1 MLKNWFMKKLT
12 GHKHFYTDK
21 ETGFSFYGK
30 LGEFFDISIII
41 YNHTSKTIRQ
51 YMVDY
56 ASLFAI
62 NNLVEGE
69 PITPI
74 SQMLQLKTVPAVV
87 RHYVDREHMHL
98 IRTVNSKIVKSAV
111 VAKINVFGEGLDTN
125 QAIAFKR
132 IAWAGTKNVIA
143 IDTLALPKEGA
154 VKFTKFIKKLFKGVD
169 LELELKKDKEELENG
184 SNKDNGTREK
194 DTNDKA

>member
-12 GHKHFYTDK
+12 GHIHFYTDK

-41 YNHTSKTIRQ
+41 YNHESKTIRQ

-62 NNLVEGE
+62 SNLVEGE

-74 SQMLQLKTVPAVV
+74 EKMLQLKTVPAVV
-87 RHYVDREHMHL
+87 RHYVERQHMHL
-98 IRTVNSKIVKSAV
+98 IRTVNSKIVKTAV
-111 VAKINVFGEGLDTN
+111 VAKINIYGEGEDTM
-125 QAIAFKR
+125 QAISFKR

-143 IDTLALPKEGA
+143 IDTLALPEAGA
-154 VKFTKFIKKLFKGVD
+154 RKFMKFIKKLFKDVD
-169 LELELKKDKEELENG
+169 IEIELKKDKEELENG
-184 SNKDNGTREK
+184 SNKDNGTRKE

>member
-12 GHKHFYTDK
+12 GHIHFYTDK

-41 YNHTSKTIRQ
+41 YNHESKTIRQ

-62 NNLVEGE
+62 SNLVEGE

-74 SQMLQLKTVPAVV
+74 EKMLQLKTVPAVV
-87 RHYVDREHMHL
+87 KNYVERQHMHL
-98 IRTVNSKIVKSAV
+98 IRTVNSKIVKTAV
-111 VAKINVFGEGLDTN
+111 VAKINIYGEGEDTM
-125 QAIAFKR
+125 QAISFKR

-154 VKFTKFIKKLFKGVD
+154 VKFMKFIKKLFKDVD
-169 LELELKKDKEELENG
+169 IEIELKKDKEELENG
-184 SNKDNGTREK
+184 SDKDNGTRKE
-194 DTNDKA
+194 NNNKA

>member
-1 MLKNWFMKKLT
+1 MFKNWLMKKLT
-12 GHKHFYTDK
+12 GHKHFYTDQD
-21 ETGFSFYGK
+21 TGFAFYGK

-41 YNHTSKTIRQ
+41 YNHDSKTIRQ

-62 NNLVEGE
+62 SNLVEGE

-74 SQMLQLKTVPAVV
+74 AKMLQLKTVPAVV

-98 IRTVNSKIVKSAV
+98 IRTVNSKIVKTAV
-111 VAKINVFGEGLDTN
+111 VAKINIYGEDLDTK
-125 QAIAFKR
+125 QAISFKR
-132 IAWAGTKNVIA
+132 IAWAGTKNVIG
-143 IDTLALPKEGA
+143 IDTLALPADGA
-154 VKFTKFIKKLFKGVD
+154 KKFMKFIKKLFKDVD
-169 LELELKKDKEELENG
+169 IELELKKDKEELENG